1 MRTISIYIFF
11 IFLSVSVSHAQI
23 AKPSIYN
30 YEDSLK
36 NLGTTIT
43 NDTSEN
49 NRITANYTFVKTL
62 VNALKE
68 KNSFNYPF
76 NKLNNIISIKM
87 SSDKKFRI
95 FTWFVMNGNGSFRYY
110 GALQLNNPNK
120 LDLIPLIDNS
130 QNLKPDASSYELKPN
145 EWLGAVY
152 YDIVPVTG
160 KTPYYLLLGWKGQSF
175 EHSSKVIEVLHFKG
189 DEAVFGSPVL
199 QSEAKSNV
207 YNHRKIFNFASNAS
221 MLLRYL
227 KDDKII
233 VFDHLV
239 PPNEQSKELTNL
251 YAPDLSYDAY
261 RFKNGKWIYQE
272 DVKLK
277 NLPAETDD
285 LLVDPSTV
293 NPGTAPIRYY

>member
-1 MRTISIYIFF
+1 MRTFIIHTFFLLFSASVCHAQLAKSSIY
-11 IFLSVSVSHAQI
+11 S
-23 AKPSIYN
+23 

-36 NLGTTIT
+36 NLGLIIT

-49 NRITANYTFVKTL
+49 NRITANYAFVKTL

-76 NKLNNIISIKM
+76 SKLHNIISIKT

-95 FTWFVMNGNGSFRYY
+95 FTWFVMNDNGSFRYY

-120 LDLIPLIDNS
+120 LELVPLIDNS
-130 QNLKPDASSYELKPN
+130 QNLKFDASKFELKPN

-152 YDIVPVTG
+152 YDIIPVAG
-160 KTPYYLLLGWKGQSF
+160 KVPYYLLLGWKGQSF
-175 EHSSKVIEVLHFKG
+175 EHSSKVIEVLSFK
-189 DEAVFGSPVL
+189 ENKAVFGMPIL
-199 QSEAKSNV
+199 QSNAKSSLFE
-207 YNHRKIFNFASNAS
+207 HRKIFSYASNAS

-227 KDDKII
+227 KDERII

-239 PPNEQSKELTNL
+239 PPNDQSKQLTHL

-261 RFKNGKWIYQE
+261 RLKNGKWVYQE
-272 DVKLK
+272 DIKLK

-293 NPGTAPIRYY
+293 NPGTKPIRLY